1 MKKIIIS
8 ILVLLITMVTYSQEI
23 TGQWEGKL
31 SIQGTSLR
39 LVFNIDKSET
49 GFSATMDSPD
59 QGAKGLKMSHASF
72 ENNVLTLEL
81 RIAGIKYTGTL
92 DKNNITGTFSQAGQ
106 TMPLN
111 LVKNENITN
120 IETKPSFEKNDIFA
134 EEGITLQTSK
144 GKLYGTVTVPKK
156 WDKGS
161 LAIII
166 AGSGPTDRN
175 CNNPSMT
182 CDAYKKLAHE
192 LAANNIATLRY
203 DKRGIAES
211 VAAVENESDLIFD
224 DYVNDVRDWVKLM
237 KQDKRF
243 NKIILIGHSEG
254 SQIGIIAS
262 DNVDKVISIA
272 GPGRSADALLK
283 EQLTAQP
290 KEFQDLAFPI
300 IDKLVKGE
308 KVDNVNPMVSSIFR
322 QSVQPYLIS
331 WFKYDPQKEI
341 KKLKIPVLI
350 IQGSNDIQV
359 TVKDAELLSASKP
372 DSKLVIIDKMNHV
385 LRSVDGDR
393 QANLATYN
401 NASLP
406 LADGLVKNIAD
417 FINKK

>member
-1 MKKIIIS
+1 MKKIFLS
-8 ILVLLITMVTYSQEI
+8 ILALLIAMFIYSQDI

-39 LVFNIDKSET
+39 LVFHINKSET
-49 GFSATMDSPD
+49 GVSATMDSPD

-92 DKNNITGTFSQAGQ
+92 DKNNITGTFSQARQ

-111 LVKNENITN
+111 LVKNESIANV
-120 IETKPSFEKNDIFA
+120 ETKPSFEKNDVFA

-182 CDAYKKLAHE
+182 SDAYKKLAHE

-211 VAAVENESDLIFD
+211 VAAVEKESDLIFD
-224 DYVNDVRDWVKLM
+224 DYVNDVRDWVKLI

-243 NKIILIGHSEG
+243 NKIIIIGHSEG
-254 SQIGIIAS
+254 SMIGMIAS
-262 DNVDKVISIA
+262 ANVDKVISIA

-283 EQLTAQP
+283 EQLTSQP
-290 KEFQDLAFPI
+290 KELQDMAFPI

-359 TVKDAELLSASKP
+359 TVKDAELLSAAKP

>member
-1 MKKIIIS
+1 MKKIILT
-8 ILVLLITMVTYSQEI
+8 ILALLIAMFIYSQDI

-81 RIAGIKYTGTL
+81 RIAGIKYSGTL

-111 LVKNENITN
+111 LVKNESAVNV
-120 IETKPSFEKNDIFA
+120 ETKVSFEKNDVYT
-134 EEGITLQTSK
+134 EEGITLQTTK
-144 GKLYGTVTVPKK
+144 GKLYGTVTMPKK

-211 VAAVENESDLIFD
+211 AAAVENESDLIFD

-243 NKIILIGHSEG
+243 NKIVLIGHSEG

-262 DNVDKVISIA
+262 ENADKVISIA

-283 EQLTAQP
+283 EQLSAQP
-290 KEFQDLAFPI
+290 KELQDLAFPI

-359 TVKDAELLSASKP
+359 TVRDAELLSAAKP

-393 QANLATYN
+393 QTNLATYN

-406 LADGLVKNIAD
+406 LADGLVKNIVD